1 MPDISLSPDS
11 RAEAVSRQRAALR
24 ALHRCDEAA
33 LARRLADDVRLSDE
47 ARQRVRARAGTLVSR
62 LRAHSHGTSS
72 EQLLNRYRLGTPEGL
87 ALLRLAEAFLRVPD
101 AATSGELVRDKI
113 LSGDWASAPDR
124 SGSMVL
130 AGVQRALALSR
141 AYLARTETPDTA
153 LTRLLAVGGDPVLR
167 GSVTAAMGFMARRFV
182 LGRSI
187 EEAARRAAA
196 EQPAF
201 SHSFDMLGEAAR
213 TRADADRYLDAY
225 RHAIDHVGT
234 LAVARQFASHRRPTI
249 SVKLSALHP
258 RYEPL
263 QAERCLGVL
272 GERLLD
278 LAQAAAAAG
287 VGLTVD
293 AEESERLELSLDL
306 IEHVMRAPQLAA
318 WEGFGLAVQAY
329 QKRAV
334 GVIDWLDALARATR
348 RSLSVRLVKGAYWDT
363 EIKRT
368 QEEGLDDYAV
378 FTRKALTDV
387 SYLACAKRMLDARGL
402 YPAFATHNA
411 HTVATLV
418 EWAGERRDFEFQRLW
433 GMGDGLYD
441 DLVAREGFACR
452 VYAPVGG
459 HRDLLPYL
467 VRRLLENGANSSFL
481 HQLADA
487 ARGLDDLL
495 ADPVLKAEALL
506 AQPVHPIPRPADL
519 FGAHRKNAR
528 GFDFSDRDA
537 NAALLRRLAPIWSTA
552 HEAAPLVGSQARGG
566 EQRLVLD
573 PSDRRRVV
581 GHVIDAAASDVDR
594 AVELAD
600 AAFPAW
606 AATAVEA
613 RAAILDRAA
622 DHLEADR
629 DAFIALCVREAGKT
643 LGDAV
648 AEVREAV
655 DFCRYYAR
663 EACRA
668 FAPCRL
674 PGPTGESNV
683 LALHGRGPIACISPW
698 NFPLAIFM
706 GQVTAALVAG
716 NPVLAKPA
724 PQTPLIAARAV
735 TMLQAAGVPPG
746 VLALLPGGV
755 GVGQA
760 LVADPRLRGVAF
772 TGSTVAARAI
782 ARALA
787 AKDGPIVPL
796 VAETGGINAMI
807 VDSSALPEQVV
818 ADVLTS
824 GFRSAGQRC
833 SALRVLYLQAEI
845 ADAVIRMLG
854 GAMAELVVA
863 DPARLDTDIGP
874 LIDDAAKARVEAH
887 LATGAGRILH
897 RAPLDP
903 ACAVGNFV
911 APALVEL
918 DGGNRLAQEVFGPV
932 VHVVRW
938 SAGHL
943 DAVVDE
949 INATGYGLTLGVHS
963 RIDRTVE
970 AVRQRARVGNLYVNR
985 SMIGALVGVQ
995 PFGGEGLSGT
1005 GPKAGGPRY
1014 VARFAT
1020 ERTVSIDTTAAGGNA
1035 TLMSHADEAGLT

>member
-1 MPDISLSPDS
+1 MPDTSLPSEIRTDAVLRL
-11 RAEAVSRQRAALR
+11 RATLR
-24 ALHRCDEAA
+24 ALHRCDEAT
-33 LARRLADDVRLSDE
+33 LAGRLTDDARLSDE
-47 ARQRVRARAGTLVSR
+47 ARQRVRARAIDLVRR
-62 LRAHSHGTSS
+62 LRAHSAGTSS

-87 ALLRLAEAFLRVPD
+87 SLLRLAEAFLRVPD

-113 LSGDWASAPDR
+113 LSGDWASSAR
-124 SGSMVL
+124 SNSLVL
-130 AGVQRALALSR
+130 EGINRALALSR
-141 AYLARTETPDTA
+141 AFLAHTDAPDNT
-153 LTRLLAVGGDPVLR
+153 LTRLLAAGGDPVLR
-167 GSVTAAMGFMARRFV
+167 SGITAAMGLMARRFV

-187 EEAARRAAA
+187 EEATRRAAA
-196 EQPAF
+196 EQEAF

-213 TRADADRYLDAY
+213 TRADADRYFDAY
-225 RHAIDHVGT
+225 RHAIGHAGT
-234 LAVARQFASHRRPTI
+234 LAVARTPAPHRRPTI

-263 QAERCLGVL
+263 QAERCLGEL
-272 GERLLD
+272 GERLLA
-278 LAQAAAAAG
+278 LAAEAAAAG
-287 VGLTVD
+287 IGLTVD
-293 AEESERLELSLDL
+293 AEESERLDLSLDL
-306 IEHVMRAPQLAA
+306 VERVMRASQLAD
-318 WEGFGLAVQAY
+318 WQGFGVAVQAY

-334 GVIDWLDALARATR
+334 GVIDWLEALARATHR
-348 RSLSVRLVKGAYWDT
+348 TLSVRLVKGAYWDT

-387 SYLACAKRMLDARGL
+387 SYLACARRMLQARYL

-411 HTVATLV
+411 LTVATLI
-418 EWAGERRDFEFQRLW
+418 EWAGDRRDFEFQRLY

-441 DLVAREGFACR
+441 ALVAREGFACR

-487 ARGLDDLL
+487 GRGLDDVL
-495 ADPVLKAEALL
+495 ADPVAKAEALL
-506 AQPVHPIPRPADL
+506 AQSAHPIPRPADL
-519 FGAHRKNAR
+519 FGADRLNSR
-528 GFDFSDRDA
+528 GFDFADRDA
-537 NAALLRRLAPIWSTA
+537 TTALLDRLAPVWSAT
-552 HEAAPLVGSQARGG
+552 HKAAPVVGSQSRGG
-566 EQRLVLD
+566 TERPVVD
-573 PSDRRRVV
+573 PSDCRRIA
-581 GHVIDAAASDVDR
+581 GHVVEAEISDVDR

-600 AAFPAW
+600 AAFPDW
-606 AATAVEA
+606 AATDVAT

-622 DHLEADR
+622 DRLEADR

-643 LGDAV
+643 LADAV

-683 LALHGRGPIACISPW
+683 LMLHGRGPMACISPW

-706 GQVTAALVAG
+706 GQVSAALVVG

-724 PQTPLIAARAV
+724 RQTPLIAARAV
-735 TMLQAAGVPPG
+735 AILQAAGVPPG

-755 GVGQA
+755 AVGQA

-772 TGSTVAARAI
+772 TGSTAAARAI
-782 ARALA
+782 ARTLA

-818 ADVLTS
+818 ADVVTS

-863 DPARLDTDIGP
+863 DPAHPDTDIGP
-874 LIDDAAKARVEAH
+874 LIDAAARDRVEAH
-887 LATGAGRILH
+887 LASGLGRILH

-903 ACAVGNFV
+903 ACAVGTFV

-918 DGGNRLAQEVFGPV
+918 EGGSRLAQEVFGPV

-943 DAVVDE
+943 DAVIDE

-970 AVRQRARVGNLYVNR
+970 AVRRRARVGNLYVNR
-985 SMIGALVGVQ
+985 SMIGAVVGVQ

-1035 TLMSHADEAGLT
+1035 TLMSLPDETGPA